1 MTHFTTVHG
10 EKQHKMTY
18 AHCSMKKKEKKE
30 SRLCHTVDMWVR

>member
-18 AHCSMKKKEKKE
+18 AHCSMKKKKE